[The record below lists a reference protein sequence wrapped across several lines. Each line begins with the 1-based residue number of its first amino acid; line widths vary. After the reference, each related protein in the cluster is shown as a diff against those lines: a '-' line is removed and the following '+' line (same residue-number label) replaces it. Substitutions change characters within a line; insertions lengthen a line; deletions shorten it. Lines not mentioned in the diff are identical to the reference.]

1 MRFMASATR
10 ASRPADRAPAAPVHA
25 DPPPAAAVHAEPPQ
39 AVWERTG
46 SRPGGLTPEE
56 VASRRGTA
64 TVRTEGSQTG
74 AVLEELAESL
84 TEPLM
89 LLLIAV
95 AVLSGIFGELRDAI
109 AIFVVIVIIGAV
121 EAISEVRAKRAL
133 RSLRDLSA
141 PNALVRRAGG
151 AEAVPVA
158 GVVIGDV
165 LLVEA
170 GSLVAADARVV
181 AADGLATDESRLT
194 GEPVAAAKG
203 PEPVAAG
210 TALAERSSLLYAG
223 TAVVAGAG
231 EAVVVS
237 VGDDTEIGR
246 LGRLVAEA
254 REPPTPLQ
262 RAMAELARYA
272 LVVAIA
278 ACVLVPLL
286 GVLRG
291 QPAREMLLD
300 GLTLAFATIPEELPI
315 LVTALV
321 ALGGLRLAQHGVL
334 LRRLRAAE
342 AVGAMTVLL
351 ADKTGTLT
359 ENRLEIERIDGDRE
373 RVLAVAAAAHGAAAA
388 QDPVD
393 RALVEAAGERPPR
406 ERLAR
411 HPFDP
416 VRKRESAVWRDA
428 AGVWVAVKGAPE
440 AVLAA
445 CAMGAAERAA
455 VLDDVARLADDG
467 LRVIAVAER
476 RAGTAPRDAAGAET
490 DLALVG
496 LAAFRDPLRAGVAD
510 SVAEL
515 SHAGV
520 RTIVVSGDHPET
532 VAATAR
538 EAGVHAS
545 EILHGGAPLDA
556 LDDDELAGRL
566 RGEAVIARAT
576 PQDKLRLVRILQD
589 RGEAVAVTG
598 DGVNDAPA
606 LAAANVGI
614 AMGARG
620 TDLARE
626 ASDLVLVDDAYPT
639 IVGAVEGG
647 RALASQLRRSVAF
660 YLGAKIGLVVVV
672 AVPLLL
678 GLPAPFHPV
687 HIVILELFMDVGA
700 SIAFVSEPTAPGT
713 MDRPP
718 RDPARR
724 FLDGPQ
730 LSAIAL
736 TAAGLTMAVL
746 PTFLI
751 VEARWGAGTAI
762 AAAVA
767 GWLIANVAIAW
778 NLRARPGLPLR
789 RNVAFPL
796 WAVVAVAA
804 AIVLSLTEVGATLG
818 VDPLTAEAA
827 RITLGVAAAGVAF
840 AAAGRVALSMSRRL

>member
-1 MRFMASATR
+1 MRFMPSATR
-10 ASRPADRAPAAPVHA
+10 ATRRAEPAPAVP
-25 DPPPAAAVHAEPPQ
+25 VHAEP
-39 AVWERTG
+39 AAVVWERTG

-56 VASRRGTA
+56 VAQRRTA
-64 TVRTEGSQTG
+64 AVRTEPGNTS
-74 AVLEELAESL
+74 AVLAEMVESL
-84 TEPLM
+84 VEPLM

-95 AVLSGIFGELRDAI
+95 GVLSAIFGELRDAI
-109 AIFVVIVIIGAV
+109 AIFVVIAIIGAV

-133 RSLRDLSA
+133 RALRDLSA
-141 PNALVRRAGG
+141 PTALVRRAGEAQAIPVG
-151 AEAVPVA
+151 A
-158 GVVIGDV
+158 VVVGDV

-170 GSLVAADARVV
+170 GSIVAADARVV
-181 AADGLATDESRLT
+181 EADGLAADESRLT

-203 PEPVAAG
+203 PQPVDAG
-210 TALAERSSLLYAG
+210 APLAERSSLLHAG
-223 TAVVAGAG
+223 TAVVAGVG
-231 EAVVVS
+231 DAVVVAL
-237 VGDDTEIGR
+237 GDDTEIGR

-254 REPPTPLQ
+254 KEPPTPLQ
-262 RAMAELARYA
+262 RAMAELARAA
-272 LVVAIA
+272 LIVAVA
-278 ACVLVPLL
+278 ACMLVPLL

-291 QPAREMLLD
+291 QPLREMLLG

-373 RVLAVAAAAHGAAAA
+373 HVLTVAAAAHGAAAA

-393 RALVEAAGERPPR
+393 RALVEAAGDRAAS

-411 HPFDP
+411 YPFDP
-416 VRKRESAVWRDA
+416 VRRRESAVWRDDGGA
-428 AGVWVAVKGAPE
+428 WVAVKGAPE
-440 AVLAA
+440 AVLDA
-445 CAMGAAERAA
+445 CAMAETKQAS
-455 VLDDVARLADDG
+455 VLARVAHLADEG

-476 RAGTAPRDAAGAET
+476 RVDTVPCDVADAET
-490 DLALVG
+490 DLAFVG
-496 LAAFRDPLRAGVAD
+496 LAAFRDPLRPGVGDA
-510 SVAEL
+510 VAHL
-515 SHAGV
+515 AHAGV

-532 VAATAR
+532 VAAAAR
-538 EAGVHAS
+538 EAGVHGG
-545 EILHGGAPLDA
+545 EVLHGGAPLDA

-566 RGEAVIARAT
+566 RGQAVIARAT
-576 PQDKLRLVRILQD
+576 PEDKLRLVRILQD
-589 RGEAVAVTG
+589 RGEVVAVTG

-626 ASDLVLVDDAYPT
+626 AADLVLVDDAYPT

-647 RALASQLRRSVAF
+647 RALASQLRRAVAF
-660 YLGAKIGLVVVV
+660 YLGAKLALVVVI
-672 AVPLLL
+672 AVPLAL

-700 SIAFVSEPTAPGT
+700 SIAFVSEPTAPRT

-724 FLDGPQ
+724 FLDGAE

-736 TAAGLTMAVL
+736 TMAGLTVAVL
-746 PTFLI
+746 PAFLI
-751 VEARWGAGTAI
+751 VQARSGTGMAI

-767 GWLIANVAIAW
+767 AWLIANVAIAW
-778 NLRARPGLPLR
+778 SLRARPGLPLR
-789 RNVAFPL
+789 RNVAFPV
-796 WAVVAVAA
+796 WALVAVAV
-804 AIVLSLTEVGATLG
+804 AIVLSLTEAGATLG
-818 VDPLTAEAA
+818 VEPLTAGAVRVTA
-827 RITLGVAAAGVAF
+827 GVAAAGVAV
-840 AAAGRVALSMSRRL
+840 AVAGRVGLSLSRRL